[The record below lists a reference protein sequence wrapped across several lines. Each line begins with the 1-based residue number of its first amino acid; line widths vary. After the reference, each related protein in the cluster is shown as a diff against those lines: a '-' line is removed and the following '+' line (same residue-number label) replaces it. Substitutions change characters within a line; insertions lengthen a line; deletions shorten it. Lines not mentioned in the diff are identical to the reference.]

1 MLSTFPVEGVHSTC
15 STIKH
20 PFSTIVDDYIW
31 ANMAKTFIA
40 HMDRMLH
47 EETLPLGHIMTLYLS
62 YNNLC

>member
-31 ANMAKTFIA
+31 ANMAKTFIV
-40 HMDRMLH
+40 HMDRML
-47 EETLPLGHIMTLYLS
+47 P
-62 YNNLC
+62 